1 MTPYELWLALTAPAD
16 GAPAWGTQWITN
28 FSHILTLQDP
38 LPSNDHEDIPHF
50 SLITGKL
57 VDPTQSR
64 PMLRTVP
71 KMEILYD
78 ENPGTLVPRED
89 AVAVRRDGT
98 VAVGGVRSLAGE
110 RLLGRSW
117 RGLENGAAGEDGA
130 AVEMGRDGVARG
142 YRDASGKSTT

>member
-1 MTPYELWLALTAPAD
+1 VTPYELWLALTAPPD
-16 GAPAWGTQWITN
+16 GAPAWGAQWITN
-28 FSHILTLQDP
+28 FADILTLQDP
-38 LPSNDHEDIPHF
+38 PPSIDHEDIPHF

-64 PMLRTVP
+64 PMHHTLP
-71 KMEILYD
+71 KTEIVYD
-78 ENPGTLVPRED
+78 EGPGTLVPRES
-89 AVAVRRDGT
+89 AVAVRKDGT

-117 RGLENGAAGEDGA
+117 RGLENGAGRDGGA

-142 YRDASGKSTT
+142 YRDVSGTSTT